1 MLLRQPEIATVH
13 PLRLPFLLCLFL
25 LAYPIAALCCPP
37 AGYSRAD
44 LASVKQAGFAVAD
57 DDRRNRLAIAL
68 LTCTA
73 DPDPDIRDGVVYEG
87 LATWLRDSQLTA
99 ATVSRLLSDLQEQL
113 QGPEDPA
120 GFRKPFAALVLAE
133 VARTDRIEP
142 AFTPAQR
149 EQLVQVATAYLGGV
163 GDYRGFSATEG
174 WRHGVA
180 HGSDL
185 ALQLVL
191 NPNINAEQVRRLL
204 SAIAVQ
210 VAPPGE
216 VFYIYGEPGRLARA
230 AFYALRREDLPRQD
244 GYAWLHRLADPDP
257 LAAWHD
263 AYASQAGLARRH
275 NTLAF
280 LQALHLS
287 AIAAGDEPGSALAS
301 QVLVAIR
308 QVQN

>member
-1 MLLRQPEIATVH
+1 M
-13 PLRLPFLLCLFL
+13 
-25 LAYPIAALCCPP
+25 
-37 AGYSRAD
+37 
-44 LASVKQAGFAVAD
+44 KQAGFVVEDAEH
-57 DDRRNRLAIAL
+57 RNRLAIAL

-87 LATWLRDSQLTA
+87 LATWLRGSQLTA
-99 ATVSRLLSDLQEQL
+99 ATVGRLRDDSQEQL
-113 QGPEDPA
+113 GGPEDPG

-133 VARTDRIEP
+133 VARTDRIDP

-149 EQLVQVATAYLGGV
+149 EQLVQVAAAYLGGV
-163 GDYRGFSATEG
+163 RDYRGFSATAG

-191 NPNINAEQVRRLL
+191 NPNINAEQVQRLL

-244 GYAWLHRLADPDP
+244 GYAWLQALADPDP
-257 LAAWHD
+257 LAAWRD
-263 AYASQAGLARRH
+263 AYTSQAGLARRH

-287 AIAAGDEPGSALAS
+287 AIASGDEPGTALAA
-301 QVLVAIR
+301 QAVAAIR
-308 QVQN
+308 KVQN